1 MIRLEGPYHRR
12 LLTSQL
18 LWFGAWVAVTALSIW
33 VHPDPH
39 GHGTHRQ
46 FGLMP
51 CPSVMMFDRPCP
63 GCGLTTAFAHTVR
76 GELAE
81 AWRAH
86 WFGTFTYALFTVTA
100 WVGLYGFVKG
110 LYANY
115 DTRVYRVFTV
125 LFLGSFLAYG
135 VGRFMTMDGFAS
147 RTERAIA
154 QAKELSRPP

>member
-1 MIRLEGPYHRR
+1 MIRLEGPYSRR
-12 LLTSQL
+12 ALTNQL
-18 LWFGAWVAVTALSIW
+18 LWFGAWVAVTAVSLW
-33 VHPDPH
+33 ANPDPH

-76 GELAE
+76 GQFAE

-86 WFGTFTYALFTVTA
+86 WFGTFLYALFTATA
-100 WVGLYGFVKG
+100 WVGLYAFVRR
-110 LYANY
+110 LYTNY
-115 DTRVYRVFTV
+115 DTKAYRAFTIAFLG
-125 LFLGSFLAYG
+125 LFLLYG
-135 VGRFMTMDGFAS
+135 AVRFATMDGFAS

-154 QAKELSRPP
+154 HAKEATR